1 MTKAVYPLLLITSFG
16 LSVRA
21 QSTSPAPPP
30 SAGAE
35 RPNVMFSTETQ
46 AVPAIAMPG
55 APMGGMTFISHEFS
69 LHGGKPVA
77 GSPYSAEQITEH
89 VQTLA
94 DGNRIVNTTTTHLYR
109 DSQGRTRTEV
119 SFPNAGDS
127 GDSGKMITIDDVIA
141 GAVYNLQPGTKT
153 AFKLPS
159 PKIFEESGNKGR
171 SEPITV
177 TPFLPAPPPPP
188 MADGAPPM
196 MISTAAR
203 LPKAD
208 IKKDNLGTQEING
221 VSANGTRMTSTI
233 PAGAIGN
240 DNPIQVVSESWYS
253 PELKMVVKSVQ
264 NDPRM
269 GQTTVNLTNLNRTE
283 PDPSLFQIPSD
294 YAVSDEGPNV
304 TFYQRHVSKDSQH

>member
-1 MTKAVYPLLLITSFG
+1 
-16 LSVRA
+16 
-21 QSTSPAPPP
+21 
-30 SAGAE
+30 
-35 RPNVMFSTETQ
+35 
-46 AVPAIAMPG
+46 
-55 APMGGMTFISHEFS
+55 

-89 VQTLA
+89 VQALA
-94 DGNRIVNTTTTHLYR
+94 DGNRIVNTTTTHHYR

-119 SFPNAGDS
+119 VFPNGASS
-127 GDSGKMITIDDVIA
+127 GESNKMITIDDVVA
-141 GAVYNLQPGTKT
+141 GTVYNLQTGTKT
-153 AFKLPS
+153 AFRLPS
-159 PKIFEESGNKGR
+159 PRIFEESGNR
-171 SEPITV
+171 SKTEQLTV
-177 TPFLPAPPPPP
+177 APLLPSPPPPP
-188 MADGAPPM
+188 PIANGAPPM
-196 MISTAAR
+196 MISTAGR

-208 IKKDNLGTQEING
+208 LNKESLGTQEING

-294 YAVSDEGPNV
+294 YAVSDDGPNV
-304 TFYQRHVSKDSQH
+304 TFYQRRQSKDSQH